1 MQSLTISSRGKGIEG
16 ETVVIHFISSLWRKG
31 EEERAVEG
39 LRWGSAPYEPMQ
51 REWHS
56 CASGVNCDSSSVAM
70 QSERQKLNRWKSPA
84 GSSLLL
90 STASSGS
97 RAVLKEMGSESAWKE
112 EERGGEHFTFTQRKQ
127 MVRTRNQGQ
136 LNHSTS
142 IFCFYTVY
150 YTFHP
155 LQICERSRITL
166 YHFLSSLCLCLFRPL
181 PVKDEKRNFITR
193 IYLWMIC
200 W

>member
-31 EEERAVEG
+31 EEERAEEA
-39 LRWGSAPYEPMQ
+39 LRRGSAPYEPLQ

-97 RAVLKEMGSESAWKE
+97 RAVLKEMGSKRAWKE
-112 EERGGEHFTFTQRKQ
+112 EERGGA
-127 MVRTRNQGQ
+127 
-136 LNHSTS
+136 LY
-142 IFCFYTVY
+142 FYSEETDG
-150 YTFHP
+150 P
-155 LQICERSRITL
+155 
-166 YHFLSSLCLCLFRPL
+166 
-181 PVKDEKRNFITR
+181 D
-193 IYLWMIC
+193 
-200 W
+200 